1 MAVLGAMSIAMR
13 ENLMSLFIVKSIAE
27 VFCALVFLSHCDGG
41 RGNSGRL
48 SQCHD
53 NTTSSLGELRS
64 SLKIEE

>member
-41 RGNSGRL
+41 L
-48 SQCHD
+48 SDSRMLSLYHNN
-53 NTTSSLGELRS
+53 NTTSSLG
-64 SLKIEE
+64 